1 MTHFGLTPTYWPNR
15 RCSLRWLTPVRLAS
29 WAVFALP
36 AVLAACSEGK
46 SQEQRRPPPLVEAVS
61 EVPPELVGVNLD
73 PAQELLVKV
82 AATKWGA
89 WLMAAIVACRFL
101 VKPAF
106 SYLHYRASQT
116 PELDDDRRLEAI
128 ERSRWFAIVSYL
140 LDTVFS
146 VKLQQPKQ

>member
-1 MTHFGLTPTYWPNR
+1 MKKFIGHIY
-15 RCSLRWLTPVRLAS
+15 LALVC
-29 WAVFALP
+29 AIAILIALAP
-36 AVLAACSEGK
+36 SAAEASAG
-46 SQEQRRPPPLVEAVS
+46 SPPPLVEAVS